1 MLGRLIILI
10 AVGVGVYLLLRWFAR
25 TPPHKVAR
33 GMRQGLIYGGI
44 GLLVVLAATGRL
56 HWIFV
61 ALGAMVPLVQRGFML
76 VRFLPL
82 VQQVLRMVG
91 ISVPGVAGAGGG
103 SNPGGRV
110 STIRTRFLTMT
121 LEHASGEMD
130 GEIIDGPHQGTRLS
144 QLPLETLVELVGEYR
159 RQDQQSAAVLEA
171 YLDRHHGQEWRE
183 DSGHEKRAGAGGQ
196 GDGGGPMSHEEA
208 LAILG
213 LQAGADNKAIR
224 EAHRRLMQKLHPDRG
239 GSDWLASRIN
249 LAKDTLLGN

>member
-10 AVGVGVYLLLRWFAR
+10 AAGVGVYLLLRWFAR

-33 GMRQGLIYGGI
+33 GVRQGLIYGGI
-44 GLLVVLAATGRL
+44 GLLVLLAATGRL

-61 ALGAMVPLVQRGFML
+61 ALGALVPVVQRGFML
-76 VRFLPL
+76 MRALPL
-82 VQQVLRMVG
+82 VQQVLRMAGVA
-91 ISVPGVAGAGGG
+91 IPGVAGAGGG
-103 SNPGGRV
+103 SGQGGRV

-121 LEHASGEMD
+121 LEHGSGEMD
-130 GEIIDGPHQGTRLS
+130 GEIIDGPHQGRHLS
-144 QLPLETLVELVGEYR
+144 ELPLETLVELVGEYR

-171 YLDRHHGQEWRE
+171 YLDRHHGPEWRQ
-183 DSGHEKRAGAGGQ
+183 DTGHEERS
-196 GDGGGPMSHEEA
+196 GDGGHGDDGGRMSHDEA

-213 LQAGADNKAIR
+213 LQAGADEQAIR